1 MKGYHKLL
9 LNIGLEE
16 GGMSPFLCGFEEEA
30 GFVAPA
36 ELAVGLDAYGIAFE
50 HGGEGL
56 GV

>member
-9 LNIGLEE
+9 LHIDLEE
-16 GGMSPFLCGFEEEA
+16 GGMSPFLCRFEEEA